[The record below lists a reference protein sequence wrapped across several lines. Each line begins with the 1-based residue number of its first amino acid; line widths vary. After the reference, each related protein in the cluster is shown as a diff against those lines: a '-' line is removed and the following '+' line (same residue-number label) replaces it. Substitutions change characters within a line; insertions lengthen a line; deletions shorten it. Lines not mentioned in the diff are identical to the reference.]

1 MTFIQANGKLT
12 SAATDSTGA
21 KLIKTDCPICTL
33 KRGHEWIL
41 SDKRSFVLLNGGRNY
56 DGNIYLVAVGEYD
69 EERYYPKYCP
79 ECGRK
84 LHY

>member
-1 MTFIQANGKLT
+1 MEKENK
-12 SAATDSTGA
+12 
-21 KLIKTDCPICTL
+21 CPICTL

-41 SDKRSFVLLNGGRNY
+41 SDKSPFASLNGGRDY
-56 DGNIYLVAVGEYD
+56 SGNIYLVAVGEDD

-84 LHY
+84 LQD